1 MGHPSG
7 PLLKVV
13 ISPSVL
19 APFQSKNLRV
29 LPLLLPPANT
39 PQSSSADPPVLLL
52 LFSAGGPLY
61 AMESKDVVEV
71 IPRVALR
78 PAVNLPSYVSGLFNY
93 RGAVVPVID
102 LCFLIQ
108 GRPSCQNLSSRIIM
122 VTPVDQMAKDQ
133 YIGLL
138 SEGVTDTLSRPLNA
152 FHNTGLNSQ
161 SKPYLGG
168 MTLEERGMV
177 QILHLSMLLEQ
188 LDPVRAGF
196 DPSNL

>member
-1 MGHPSG
+1 
-7 PLLKVV
+7 
-13 ISPSVL
+13 L
-19 APFQSKNLRV
+19 APPPSITAQS
-29 LPLLLPPANT
+29 T
-39 PQSSSADPPVLLL
+39 SIDPPVLLL

-78 PAVNLPSYVSGLFNY
+78 PAVNLQGYVSGLFNY

-122 VTPVDQMAKDQ
+122 VTPADELGKDQ

-138 SEGVTDTLSRPLNA
+138 SEGVTDTLSRPLSA
-152 FHNTGLNSQ
+152 FQKTGLHSK

-168 MTLEERGMV
+168 MTLDERGMV
-177 QILHLSMLLEQ
+177 QILHLSMLMEQ
-188 LDPVRAGF
+188 LNPIRAAF
-196 DPSNL
+196 DPSGF

>member
-1 MGHPSG
+1 
-7 PLLKVV
+7 
-13 ISPSVL
+13 
-19 APFQSKNLRV
+19 
-29 LPLLLPPANT
+29 
-39 PQSSSADPPVLLL
+39 VLLL

-78 PAVNLPSYVSGLFNY
+78 PAVNLQGYVSGLFNY

-122 VTPVDQMAKDQ
+122 VTPADELGKDQ

-138 SEGVTDTLSRPLNA
+138 SEGVTDTLSRPLSA
-152 FHNTGLNSQ
+152 FQNTGLNTK

-168 MTLEERGMV
+168 MTLDERGMV
-177 QILHLSMLLEQ
+177 QILHLSMLMEQ
-188 LDPVRAGF
+188 LNPMRAAF
-196 DPSNL
+196 DPSGF